1 MKDPEQLTYAISLLP
16 DQEAAARIRTAVQEL
31 ARQCGNDF
39 MTAHD
44 VPPHLTLGVFH
55 ARESD
60 LARLQ
65 ELFKEFSERA
75 RGELP
80 KDFCLEFFGADNF
93 LDKVIFLSLGS
104 TKEARKKNPALFG
117 LNAALHKLFLDS
129 FEPGDYENK
138 SVKITGEFASELH
151 EGVRLYAVIM
161 WDATGCCPTGL
172 SIVPQEGKK
181 YPDDFPKEGSQVTV
195 TGKMKSIE
203 MFGGWSLCL
212 VAESWQQ

>member
-1 MKDPEQLTYAISLLP
+1 MKDSEQLTYAISLLP
-16 DQEAAARIRTAVQEL
+16 DQEADARIRTAVQEL
-31 ARQCGNDF
+31 ARHSGNNF

-80 KDFCLEFFGADNF
+80 KDFCLDFFGADNF

-104 TKEARKKNPALFG
+104 AQEARKNNPALFG
-117 LNAALHKLFLDS
+117 LNTALHELFLGN
-129 FEPGDYENK
+129 FEPGDNRNYIPANWHPHIALA
-138 SVKITGEFASELH
+138 VKMNAAQFKKGFDFA
-151 EGVRLYAVIM
+151 
-161 WDATGCCPTGL
+161 
-172 SIVPQEGKK
+172 K
-181 YPDDFPKEGSQVTV
+181 
-195 TGKMKSIE
+195 
-203 MFGGWSLCL
+203 SLCL
-212 VAESWQQ
+212 PKRTAAVALLLALCKPYKEIERVALYFT